1 MIIDEQLVKDL
12 RSYILRKTGKNYFGR
27 IKYTEKNIMVSCPYH
42 KGGQEHKPSCGIKTY
57 SDDKGDMGQVHCFTC
72 GITTDIMSM
81 LSDILGELYN
91 EDEIENMFG
100 IKTNIAKDKFVNE
113 DLGVAFEIPGNSSYV
128 EEKQLREYRVYH
140 QYLKNRNISIDT
152 ANVYDIGYDE
162 LNRHIT
168 FPIRDVYKNCI
179 GIGRRSIDMKQYL
192 YPPGMIK
199 PLYGVYELP
208 NMVRHLWVVEGPFN
222 LWSLYEYGKT
232 GIALLGT
239 GTSHQYYE
247 LIKLNCD
254 DYVLALDPDDAG
266 RKGISKLGTFLLNN
280 TNKKIYVALLPNGR
294 DVNDL
299 SCEEFKTV
307 PIVTLKEWG
316 TLFNVYF

>member
-1 MIIDEQLVKDL
+1 MEKFKIFGYANLAGKRELLEASKNQLIDLNEFTKINHLELLAAPRAALTKDYTQNLV
-12 RSYILRKTGKNYFGR
+12 F
-27 IKYTEKNIMVSCPYH
+27 
-42 KGGQEHKPSCGIKTY
+42 
-57 SDDKGDMGQVHCFTC
+57 
-72 GITTDIMSM
+72 
-81 LSDILGELYN
+81 
-91 EDEIENMFG
+91 
-100 IKTNIAKDKFVNE
+100 
-113 DLGVAFEIPGNSSYV
+113 
-128 EEKQLREYRVYH
+128 
-140 QYLKNRNISIDT
+140 NRNISIDT